1 MSLSAMIISAEKL
14 SLDDFKTVLLKH
26 DGFVS
31 AGIPSRGSVG
41 EGDSTIWLALHS
53 KDILDE
59 FYDGYKWSVAIQV
72 ARRCG
77 FR

>member
-41 EGDSTIWLALHS
+41 EGDSTIWLA
-53 KDILDE
+53 
-59 FYDGYKWSVAIQV
+59 
-72 ARRCG
+72 G